1 MAWWKRS
8 CWVRPLIFSR
18 RMLASKRRQPSKRN
32 GKNISQS
39 VLVPM
44 VVEQTG
50 RGERA
55 YDIYSRLLKDRII
68 FIGTPIDDHI
78 ANLVIAQM
86 LFLQM
91 EDGKKDLNLYI
102 NSPGGSVTA
111 GLAIYDTMQFLTCDV
126 TTYCLG
132 MAASMGAV
140 LLCAGT
146 KGKRFALPN
155 SDIMIHQVSGGAQGQ
170 ASDVERQVDY
180 MFKLKKRIIKI
191 ISQHTG
197 KPEDQVR
204 LDSDRDYY
212 MSASEAKAYGLV
224 DEVIK
229 SRKEAKLLDGD
240 GSNGAERNVAVAEA
254 ALPRKL
260 GE

>member
-1 MAWWKRS
+1 MSHLVTSGPTA
-8 CWVRPLIFSR
+8 P
-18 RMLASKRRQPSKRN
+18 RN
-32 GKNISQS
+32 SI
-39 VLVPM
+39 LVPM

-50 RGERA
+50 RGERS

-91 EDGKKDLNLYI
+91 EDAKKDMHIYI

-111 GLAIYDTMQFLTCDV
+111 GLAIYDTMQFVTCDV
-126 TTYCLG
+126 NTYCMG

-146 KGKRFALPN
+146 KGKRYALPN

-170 ASDVERQVDY
+170 ASDVERQVEF
-180 MFKLKKRIIKI
+180 MFKLKRRLESIIAH
-191 ISQHTG
+191 HTG
-197 KPEDQVR
+197 KPVEQVHK
-204 LDSDRDYY
+204 DADRDYY
-212 MSASEAKAYGLV
+212 MSAEEAKEYGLV
-224 DEVIK
+224 DEVVK
-229 SRKEAKLLDGD
+229 SRKEIP
-240 GSNGAERNVAVAEA
+240 GAVPA
-254 ALPRKL
+254 
-260 GE
+260 

>member
-1 MAWWKRS
+1 MTDA
-8 CWVRPLIFSR
+8 
-18 RMLASKRRQPSKRN
+18 N
-32 GKNISQS
+32 KNLSQS
-39 VLVPM
+39 VLIPM

-50 RGERA
+50 RGERS

-68 FIGTPIDDHI
+68 FIRTSIDDHI
-78 ANLVIAQM
+78 ANLVIAQL

-91 EDGKKDLNLYI
+91 EDGKKDISIYI
-102 NSPGGSVTA
+102 NSPGGVVTA

-126 TTYCLG
+126 NTYCLG

-155 SDIMIHQVSGGAQGQ
+155 SDIMIHQVSGGAQGA

-180 MFKLKKRIIKI
+180 MFKLKKRLIRIIA
-191 ISQHTG
+191 QHTG
-197 KPEDQVR
+197 KSEEQVR
-204 LDSDRDYY
+204 VDSDRDYY
-212 MSASEAKAYGLV
+212 MSAEEAKAYGLV

-229 SRKEAKLLDGD
+229 SRKEIKLLDGATPPSGD
-240 GSNGAERNVAVAEA
+240 RSVEVAEE
-254 ALPRKL
+254 ALPRKVS
-260 GE
+260 G

>member
-1 MAWWKRS
+1 MNQ
-8 CWVRPLIFSR
+8 PEFSGGS
-18 RMLASKRRQPSKRN
+18 ATRN
-32 GKNISQS
+32 SI
-39 VLVPM
+39 LVPM

-50 RGERA
+50 RGERS

-91 EDGKKDLNLYI
+91 EDAKKDMHIYI

-111 GLAIYDTMQFLTCDV
+111 GLAIYDTMQFVTCDV
-126 TTYCLG
+126 NTYCMG

-170 ASDVERQVDY
+170 ASDVERQVEF
-180 MFKLKKRIIKI
+180 MFKLKRRLEAIIAH
-191 ISQHTG
+191 HTG
-197 KPEDQVR
+197 KPVEQVHK
-204 LDSDRDYY
+204 DADRDYY
-212 MSASEAKAYGLV
+212 MSAEEAKEYGLV
-224 DEVIK
+224 DEVVK
-229 SRKEAKLLDGD
+229 SRKEIP
-240 GSNGAERNVAVAEA
+240 GAQ
-254 ALPRKL
+254 PS
-260 GE
+260 